1 MIERWIASASSYSP
15 QTDNLYWLIAGLVG
29 FWLIAAEAMFFWLM
43 WRFRARPGVR
53 AQYITGKEK
62 HLKRWINIPH
72 ALVLVCDVVIIV
84 AAVRLWV
91 HVKQSLPPADETV
104 RVIGQQWT
112 WTFDM
117 PGPDGVLGTADDIHM
132 ADELHVQV
140 GKTYHFLLESKDVLH
155 SFCVPAF
162 RIKQDAVP
170 GRIYTG
176 WFKPTR
182 IGTYDIE
189 CAQIC
194 GMGHGMMGGR
204 VIVASAAD
212 HAAWLEQHAGDGALS
227 AIDTPPA
234 PDTTAAPPA
243 KAR

>member
-1 MIERWIASASSYSP
+1 
-15 QTDNLYWLIAGLVG
+15 
-29 FWLIAAEAMFFWLM
+29 
-43 WRFRARPGVR
+43 
-53 AQYITGKEK
+53 
-62 HLKRWINIPH
+62 
-72 ALVLVCDVVIIV
+72 VCDVVIIV

-170 GRIYTG
+170 GRTITG
-176 WFKPTR
+176 WFRATKT
-182 IGTYDIE
+182 GTHDIQ
-189 CAQIC
+189 CTQMC
-194 GMGHGMMGGR
+194 GLGHGIMR
-204 VIVASAAD
+204 AAIVIETPEE
-212 HAAWLEQHAGDGALS
+212 HAAWVQKQAAL
-227 AIDTPPA
+227 
-234 PDTTAAPPA
+234 AAQ
-243 KAR
+243 